1 MEARPGAAE
10 FEAVDAAAARRDLGA
25 LLAML
30 TRLDGA
36 EEARVAQDALR
47 SGVSAEIVL
56 GEVSREVTRRL
67 RWRLR
72 ER

>member
-67 RWRLR
+67 QWRLR

>member
-1 MEARPGAAE
+1 MDARPGEAE
-10 FEAVDAAAARRDLGA
+10 FEAVEAAAARRDLGA

-56 GEVSREVTRRL
+56 GEVAREVTRRL
-67 RWRLR
+67 EWQLR